1 MRRAPA
7 DQAVRELAATAI
19 DRSIFLDA
27 GAGCGKT
34 QALTDRYLNL
44 LESGMAVREIVA
56 VTFTNKAARDMK
68 ARLRERCEERAKA
81 AEDPAAATRWRKR
94 ARELESAPISTIHSF
109 CTNLLRRHAMRAEL
123 DPQFALMDEIQ
134 QRLVLAEAVRGSL
147 LTRLEADQEA
157 ASLLVS
163 QLGLN
168 DAIGA
173 ITKAIESREEIWRD
187 LQTPPTTQQL
197 LAQWQQ
203 SHEQTMA
210 ARAALLPQSRK
221 WKAAVQTLLEN
232 PADDP
237 GHAVDLQ
244 RLEVL
249 ECALT
254 AQSSEAS
261 SEERIAALRQLL
273 AVGAT
278 SRARGGWDDP
288 DRRKLVTDAMACLKN
303 ASEDI
308 GKRLTE
314 LLRPWE
320 DCEEASQS
328 SAALTSA
335 VYQEAAQALAVFT
348 EKKERGS
355 KLDFEDVQILAR
367 DLLRDN
373 AAVRQEC
380 HERYRQMLV
389 DEFQDTNA
397 LQKDLLWLAAGAEPG
412 QPPPPG
418 RLFVVG
424 DAKQSNYR
432 FRDADV
438 SVFDQTR
445 LEFEETPG
453 HERLRL
459 EVTFRAHPEVAK
471 LHNDLFMTKALMG
484 PDTSGRQGYEAFY
497 EPLLPHRQTE
507 AVGLASDLLIV
518 APEEDAG
525 DEMKAEELRRY
536 EGLAIAEWIK
546 RAIGTLTVYDK
557 DGDGEKARPAKPGD
571 FALLFRSTTNLRLYE
586 RALRLHGLKYYVS
599 AGRGFF
605 TRQEILD
612 LMNLLRALENRR
624 DEIALA
630 GALRSP
636 LFALSDETLYWL
648 KAQGDNLQEALDA
661 AAAGE
666 HAEQRNIQP
675 HEVKLVEFA
684 SAELEALRQ
693 LKNRLPISALIGEA
707 LDRTGYTAAVATL
720 FGGEQMLSNLRRLID
735 LARGFE
741 GVGNY
746 SLRDFIDYLKGLVVS
761 EERMGQAPVEEESG
775 ESIKLMTIHA
785 AKGLEWPIV
794 IVPDLGRG
802 DQGNSDKNGW
812 RYHRRLGVIAAPRAA
827 DKRQWPALGQL
838 IKDLDEAEERAERR
852 RLLYVAATRC
862 RDHLVLSSALGL
874 QRGADSWLE
883 WLTEATE
890 LDTQAGLA
898 RMEGIKVHR
907 YEVNA
912 MQEPPP
918 PAVAAALGRQLPS
931 AEELRRRM
939 DPVQPSEPQRR
950 RLTVTGLA
958 TYLDCPT
965 CYRLKYLEGMPDA
978 RVSIPLSEA
987 GQTLSALERGTLVHQ
1002 TLEIVGSRGVEAI
1015 EEALQVAQ
1023 KLRTTSPAERERIS
1037 AMVQWY
1043 LESDLYLRQVK
1054 PSERL
1059 RSEMPLLFELEGAL
1073 LEGKLDAVA
1082 EHEGGKT
1089 LDVLDYKT
1097 GYEDQDTGQAGH
1109 RFQLGLYC
1117 AGLQLLGKQV
1127 RSANIVYLDARKLV
1141 ELTAEDVAAARE
1153 QAVAAIR
1160 AIGNG
1165 EFAKG
1170 KEAKCE
1176 GCGVGWACLERP
1188 TARVE
1193 NDRH

>member
-7 DQAVRELAATAI
+7 DHAVRELAATAI

-44 LESGMAVREIVA
+44 LEAGLAVREIVA

-68 ARLRERCEERAKA
+68 ARLRERCEERARA
-81 AEDPAAATRWRKR
+81 AEDPAKATQWRKR

-123 DPQFALMDEIQ
+123 DPQFALMDEIE
-134 QRLVLAEAVRGSL
+134 QRLLLTEAVRGSL
-147 LTRLEADQEA
+147 LTRLEAEEEA
-157 ASLLVS
+157 TSLLVS
-163 QLGLN
+163 QLGLKE
-168 DAIGA
+168 AISA
-173 ITKAIESREEIWRD
+173 ITKAINSREEVSSQ
-187 LQTPPTTQQL
+187 LATPPTAQQL
-197 LAQWQQ
+197 LAQWRQ

-210 ARAALLPQSRK
+210 LRVSLLTQCPT
-221 WKAAVQTLLEN
+221 WKAAVQTLLSN
-232 PADDP
+232 PADEP
-237 GHAVDLQ
+237 GHPVDQQ

-249 ECALT
+249 ECALA
-254 AQSSEAS
+254 AQYPSATG
-261 SEERIAALRQLL
+261 EERLEALRKLL
-273 AVGAT
+273 AIGKT
-278 SRARGGWDDP
+278 SGARGGWDDP
-288 DRRKLVTDAMACLKN
+288 AQRKLVTDAMACLKN
-303 ASEDI
+303 ASGAV
-308 GKRLTE
+308 GKLLPE
-314 LLRPWE
+314 LLQPWE
-320 DCEEASQS
+320 QTEEACEAA
-328 SAALTSA
+328 AALTAA
-335 VYQEAAQALAVFT
+335 VYEEAAHALAAFT
-348 EKKERGS
+348 ERKEQASR
-355 KLDFEDVQILAR
+355 LDFEDVQILAR

-397 LQKDLLWLAAGAEPG
+397 LQKELLWLAAGAEPN
-412 QPPPPG
+412 QAPPPG

-424 DAKQSNYR
+424 DAKQSIYR

-445 LEFEETPG
+445 REFETTLG

-459 EVTFRAHPEVAK
+459 EVTFRAHPQVAA
-471 LHNDLFMTKALMG
+471 LHNDLFETKALMG
-484 PDTSGRQGYEAFY
+484 PDSRERPAYEAFY
-497 EPLLPHRQTE
+497 EALLPHRQTE
-507 AVGLASDLLIV
+507 ATGPACDLLLV
-518 APEEDAG
+518 TPEPGATQ
-525 DEMKAEELRRY
+525 KLSAEEMRRF

-546 RAIGTLTVYDK
+546 GAIGTLQVYDK
-557 DGDGEKARPAKPGD
+557 AGDGESARAAKAGD
-571 FALLFRSTTNLRLYE
+571 FALLLRSTTNLRLYE

-636 LFALSDETLYWL
+636 LFGLSDETLYWL
-648 KAQGDNLQEALDA
+648 KAGGDNLQQALIA
-661 AAAGE
+661 AAEG
-666 HAEQRNIQP
+666 HLPEQASVQP
-675 HEVKLVEFA
+675 DELDLVKFA
-684 SAELEALRQ
+684 ATELEALRE
-693 LKNRLPISALIGEA
+693 LKNRLPISALISEA

-741 GVGNY
+741 SAGNY

-761 EERMGQAPVEEESG
+761 EERMGQAPVEEESADC
-775 ESIKLMTIHA
+775 IKLMTIHA

-802 DQGNSDKNGW
+802 DQAQGNGGW
-812 RYHRRLGVIAAPRAA
+812 RYHRRLGLIAAPSDAEG
-827 DKRQWPALGQL
+827 RQWPPLGL
-838 IKDLDEAEERAERR
+838 LMHALDEAEERAERR

-862 RDHLVLSSALGL
+862 RDHLVLSSALEL
-874 QRGADSWLE
+874 RNSCDSWLD
-883 WLTEATE
+883 WLREAIE
-890 LDTQAGLA
+890 LDLDAGLS
-898 RMEGIKVHR
+898 RMSGIEVHK
-907 YEVNA
+907 YLPLA

-918 PAVAAALGRQLPS
+918 PPTAAAAAKPLPS
-931 AEELRRRM
+931 ARELHRRV
-939 DPVQPSEPQRR
+939 DPLPQSEPKRR

-958 TYLDCPT
+958 TYLQCPA

-978 RVSIPLSEA
+978 RVSLPLPEET
-987 GQTLSALERGTLVHQ
+987 QTLSALERGTLVHE

-1015 EEALQVAQ
+1015 EEALHVAQ
-1023 KLRTTSPAERERIS
+1023 KLRTLSQTERERIT

-1043 LESDLYLRQVK
+1043 LESELYLWQVR

-1082 EHEGGKT
+1082 EHGDGKI

-1097 GYEDQDTGQAGH
+1097 GYEVEDANHEGH

-1127 RSANIVYLDARKLV
+1127 RSANIVYLDAQKLV
-1141 ELTAEDVAAARE
+1141 TLTAEEFADARE
-1153 QAVAAIR
+1153 QAVVAIR
-1160 AIGNG
+1160 AIRAG
-1165 EFAKG
+1165 EFARG
-1170 KEAKCE
+1170 TQAECE
-1176 GCGVGWACLERP
+1176 GCGVAWACLEGSTGEP
-1188 TARVE
+1188 
-1193 NDRH
+1193 RH